1 MLGVFTKHQVMYG
14 SGVPIGFLQNI
25 TNKRIALTPFT
36 TVLLASDR
44 CEEDLFYVTI
54 PIAIDIV
61 LPLAGP
67 TPLRRVRAT

>member
-14 SGVPIGFLQNI
+14 SGVPIGSLQTI

-44 CEEDLFYVTI
+44 CEEDLFYATI

-61 LPLAGP
+61 LPLADP
-67 TPLRRVRAT
+67 TPLRQVRAT